1 MPMVRGVRFR
11 RCPPLDRHF
20 SNQSTISMVAPRF
33 GFYAE
38 KAEEPFEL
46 GVVASRWVGQGRQWH
61 GSNLIMPW
69 WIDIVALIVGFVV
82 LGLATIQLIA
92 GHYTREIR
100 GD

>member
-1 MPMVRGVRFR
+1 
-11 RCPPLDRHF
+11 
-20 SNQSTISMVAPRF
+20 
-33 GFYAE
+33 
-38 KAEEPFEL
+38 
-46 GVVASRWVGQGRQWH
+46 
-61 GSNLIMPW
+61 MPW

>member
-1 MPMVRGVRFR
+1 
-11 RCPPLDRHF
+11 
-20 SNQSTISMVAPRF
+20 MVAPRF

-38 KAEEPFEL
+38 WAEEPFER
-46 GVVASRWVGQGRQWH
+46 GFVASGWVGQGRYWH
-61 GSNLIMPW
+61 GSNLSMPW

-82 LGLATIQLIA
+82 VGLATIRLIA

>member
-1 MPMVRGVRFR
+1 
-11 RCPPLDRHF
+11 
-20 SNQSTISMVAPRF
+20 MVAPRF

-38 KAEEPFEL
+38 KAEEAFEL
-46 GVVASRWVGQGRQWH
+46 GVVASSVGGAGRHWQ

-82 LGLATIQLIA
+82 VGLATIRLIA